1 MDLKENQSH
10 MILSRREL
18 LAAGMAI
25 SVASLV
31 ESCGSVRDEELVESD
46 PLLFAL
52 KIGLTAPNPHN
63 TQAWKVRLI
72 SSTEAELYVD
82 EKRLLPET
90 DPPNRQIH
98 IGQGTFIEHFVL
110 GAAAAGFTAS
120 VKLFPLGAYGATEIG
135 KKPVAR
141 LTLAKDAAKTSELYD
156 AIALRITNRSEYS
169 GPDITAAEFDRLK
182 SLVGPVAGRLDM
194 RTGNGGSLADLF
206 VKAFAVETNT
216 LATNEES
223 RLWFRF
229 NDSEIEEYRDGISLR
244 GNGVSGI
251 KYQIASRFVMENDK
265 AYWNAPETKQYSIDA
280 FRNQATSAKGL
291 VMIVT
296 PKNGPVDWVQAGRA
310 YARLQ
315 LAATAVGLASHPMS
329 QILQEYEEMRSLREE
344 FEREVGVT
352 GSEKVQMIA
361 RLGRSDYFFRAPRRD
376 LASFL
381 V

>member
-1 MDLKENQSH
+1 MNARENQSH
-10 MILSRREL
+10 TILSRRDVL
-18 LAAGMAI
+18 VAGIAV

-31 ESCGSVRDEELVESD
+31 ESCGSVREDELVESD
-46 PLLFAL
+46 PMRFAL

-63 TQAWKVRLI
+63 TQAWKIRLI
-72 SSTEAELYVD
+72 SATEAELYVD

-110 GAAAAGFTAS
+110 GAAAAGYTAG
-120 VKLFPLGAYGATEIG
+120 VTLFPLGQYGAAEIG
-135 KKPVAR
+135 RKPVAR
-141 LTLAKDAAKTSELYD
+141 LTLSKRAAQTDALYE

-169 GPDITAAEFDRLK
+169 GPDVTAAEFERLK
-182 SLVGPVAGRLDM
+182 TVIGPVAGRLDM
-194 RTGNGGSLADLF
+194 RTGNGGALADLF

-229 NDSEIEEYRDGISLR
+229 NDSEIDTFRDGISLR

-251 KYQIASRFVMENDK
+251 KYHIASRFVMENDK

-315 LAATAVGLASHPMS
+315 LAATAIGLASHPMS
-329 QILQEYEEMRSLREE
+329 QILQEYEEMNSLREE
-344 FEREVGVT
+344 FERQVGVT
-352 GSEKVQMIA
+352 GGEKVQMIA
-361 RLGRSDYFFRAPRRD
+361 RLGRSDYFFRAPRRP

>member
-1 MDLKENQSH
+1 MNARENQSH
-10 MILSRREL
+10 TILSRREL
-18 LAAGMAI
+18 LAASMAI

-46 PLLFAL
+46 PMLFAL

-63 TQAWKVRLI
+63 TQAWKIRLI
-72 SSTEAELYVD
+72 SATEAELYVD
-82 EKRLLPET
+82 ERRLLPAT
-90 DPPNRQIH
+90 DPASRQIH
-98 IGQGTFIEHFVL
+98 IGQGTFIEHFSL
-110 GAAAAGFTAS
+110 GAAAAGFTAG
-120 VKLFPLGAYGATEIG
+120 VKLFPLGPYGAAEIG
-135 KKPVAR
+135 RKPIAR
-141 LTLAKDAAKTSELYD
+141 FTLAKGSVQTDALYE
-156 AIALRITNRSEYS
+156 AIKIRITNRSEYS
-169 GPDITAAEFDRLK
+169 GPDVTAAEFERLK
-182 SLVGPVAGRLDM
+182 SIVGPVAGRLDM
-194 RTGNGGSLADLF
+194 RTGDGGALADLF

-229 NDSEIEEYRDGISLR
+229 NDSEIDKYRDGISLR
-244 GNGVSGI
+244 GNGVSGL

-280 FRNQATSAKGL
+280 FRNQATSAKGI

-296 PKNGPVDWVQAGRA
+296 PRNGPVDWVQAGRA

-315 LAATAVGLASHPMS
+315 LAATAMGLASHPMS

-361 RLGRSDYFFRAPRRD
+361 RLGRSDYFFRAPRRA
-376 LASFL
+376 LTSFF